1 MAILA
6 YGLSFRTAP
15 IELRERIA
23 FPEEALVQALH
34 DVRAHVPGV
43 REVAIL
49 STCNRTEL
57 YCALDQAD
65 HQAVANWLAE
75 QRHIDRP
82 QLDTLCYAHWN
93 RDAARHLM
101 RVAAGLDSQVLG
113 EPQIM
118 GQFKDACDLA
128 NHAGTMGPELHMLS
142 QLTLN
147 VAKRIRTDTDIGR
160 NPVSVAFAAVQL
172 AQQIFSNLKH
182 SKALLLGAGDTIELV
197 ANHLQQAGIQSMTI
211 ANRTLGNARQLA
223 DRFGGDAL
231 PLTDA
236 AAHLHEYDVVIAS
249 TGSPNHVLATDDV
262 AQAMRKRR
270 HRPMFI
276 VDIAVPRDIE
286 PDVADLRDVFL
297 YSIDDLTQ
305 IIELNMQD
313 RIEAA
318 AAAEQLVNEGADKY
332 RREQRIHEARDLLLS
347 FRSQAETIQEQELQR
362 ALQQLRN
369 GGNAEQ
375 ILTQFS
381 RTLTNKLIHPPTIA
395 IREATADGREELLDF
410 VQSLYNLD
418 PNGDH
423 RSD

>member
-34 DVRAHVPGV
+34 HIRSHVPGV

-57 YCALDQAD
+57 YCSLSQAD
-65 HQAVANWLAE
+65 HQAVADWLAE
-75 QRHIDRP
+75 QRQIDRP
-82 QLDTLCYAHWN
+82 QLDTVCYVHWN

-142 QLTLN
+142 QMTLN

-160 NPVSVAFAAVQL
+160 NPVSVAFAAVSL
-172 AQQIFSNLKH
+172 AQQIFSDLKH

-211 ANRTLGNARQLA
+211 ANRTLGNAQQLA
-223 DRFGGDAL
+223 ARFGGTAL

-249 TGSPNHVLATDDV
+249 TGSPHHVLSTAEV

-270 HRPMFI
+270 HRPVFM

-286 PDVADLRDVFL
+286 PGVGDLSDVFL
-297 YSIDDLTQ
+297 YSIDDLTE

-313 RIEAA
+313 RVESAA
-318 AAAEQLVNEGADKY
+318 LAEQLVDEGVNKY
-332 RREQRIHEARDLLLS
+332 HREKRVHEARDLLLS
-347 FRSQAETIQEQELQR
+347 FRGQAERIQEQELQR

-369 GGNAEQ
+369 GADAEQ
-375 ILTQFS
+375 VLMQFS

-395 IREATADGREELLDF
+395 IREATADGRADLLDF

-418 PNGDH
+418 PNGE
-423 RSD
+423 R